1 MSTPESHEESS
12 MRVTLLVYS
21 LGMGGAERVLSI
33 IANHW
38 ARKGWRVTILTLDG
52 GTVPPFFP
60 LDPQVRHRSLQLA
73 WESKNPIQAVGN
85 NLRRLRQL
93 RLEIGRTDP
102 DAVIA
107 FTTAVNAMS
116 LLALFGLG
124 HRVIVSE
131 RTDPV
136 MNPERGLWKALLKAV
151 MPLAH
156 GFVVQTARAVE
167 FYPRWLRPRLS
178 VIPNP
183 LPRPRKE
190 QQREPGAPCNKTVI
204 TVGRLCKEKRF
215 DILLEAF
222 AQFHERFPHW
232 RLRILGDGAL
242 RGELEA
248 RRDRLGL
255 QGCVEMPGSVPDP
268 YVEYR
273 QADIFAL
280 SSEIEGFPNALC
292 EAMACGLPAVATD
305 CPTGP
310 REIVRDGENGL
321 LVANR
326 DTAALAEG
334 LCRLAGHSEERERLA
349 TQAIDVAERFSV
361 ETIMRLWEELL

>member
-1 MSTPESHEESS
+1 MSTSDRHKESS
-12 MRVTLLVYS
+12 MRITLLVYS

-33 IANHW
+33 MANHW
-38 ARKGWRVTILTLDG
+38 AQKEWCVTILTLDG

-60 LDPQVRHRSLQLA
+60 LDPRVRHRSLKLA
-73 WESKNPIQAVGN
+73 WESQNPIQAIVN
-85 NLRRLRQL
+85 NIRRLRKL
-93 RLEIGRTDP
+93 RLEIGQTEP
-102 DAVIA
+102 DVTIA

-124 HRVIVSE
+124 HRTIVSE

-136 MNPERGLWKALLKAV
+136 MNPERGVWKSLLKAV

-183 LPRPRKE
+183 LPQPRKE
-190 QQREPGAPCNKTVI
+190 QQREPGAPCRKTVI
-204 TVGRLCKEKRF
+204 TVGRLCVEKRY

-222 AQFHERFPHW
+222 ARFHERFPDW
-232 RLRILGDGAL
+232 KLRILGDGAL
-242 RGELEA
+242 RGELETL
-248 RRDRLGL
+248 RDRLGL

-268 YVEYR
+268 FREYR

-280 SSEIEGFPNALC
+280 SSDIEGFPNALC
-292 EAMACGLPAVATD
+292 EAMACGLPVIATD

-310 REIVRDGENGL
+310 REIVRDRENGL

-326 DTAALAEG
+326 DADALADG
-334 LCRLAGHSEERERLA
+334 LCHLAENSDERERMALQA
-349 TQAIDVAERFSV
+349 TEIADRFSV
-361 ETIMRLWEELL
+361 EKTMPLWEELF